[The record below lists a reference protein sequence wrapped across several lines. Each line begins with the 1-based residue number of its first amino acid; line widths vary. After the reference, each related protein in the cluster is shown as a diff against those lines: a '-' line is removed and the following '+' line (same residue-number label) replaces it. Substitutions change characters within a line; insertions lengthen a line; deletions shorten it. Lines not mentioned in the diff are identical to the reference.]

1 MRSIAFGRWASSA
14 SPISPSD
21 AVRLRQRRPSPAREP
36 IIPLINVAFLMLIFM
51 MLGATIEPLEPL
63 AVELPVSGTD
73 TPPERASVVTFDAL
87 GRLALDGR
95 ELDRAALVAG
105 LVAERPTRVMLRVDG
120 TASARA
126 VVELAQEIQASGVA
140 TVELATRR
148 R

>member
-1 MRSIAFGRWASSA
+1 
-14 SPISPSD
+14 
-21 AVRLRQRRPSPAREP
+21 
-36 IIPLINVAFLMLIFM
+36 VAFLMLIFM

-63 AVELPVSGTD
+63 PVELPVSTTD
-73 TPPERASVVTFDAL
+73 TPPERAAVVTYDSI
-87 GRLALDGR
+87 GRLALDGA
-95 ELDRAALVAG
+95 EVDRGG
-105 LVAERPTRVMLRVDG
+105 LMARLLARRPTRVMLRVDG